1 MLAPRS
7 SQSKL
12 YQIMTTTSKP
22 LAYGFSLAYFS
33 FLVSACGAD
42 KANKLPD
49 IPSEVAPEKS
59 LSVKDISNDPPR
71 EAPSVNPI
79 DLAAECKKYIGE
91 IMGRSPASMQVD
103 HQSDP
108 GRLVGVSY
116 IRSDDGKKFMYE
128 CKTDGVTIVWRGVDI
143 FGPGEGPGR
152 WRDEEAKPISSI

>member
-22 LAYGFSLAYFS
+22 LAYGFSLACFS

-42 KANKLPD
+42 KVNKLPD

-59 LSVKDISNDPPR
+59 LSVKDISNEPPR
-71 EAPSVNPI
+71 KAPSVNPI

-108 GRLVGVSY
+108 VRLVGVSY
-116 IRSDDGKKFMYE
+116 TRSNDGKKFMYE

-152 WRDEEAKPISSI
+152 WRDEDARTIS

>member
-1 MLAPRS
+1 MATTAKPFVYGITLAF
-7 SQSKL
+7 
-12 YQIMTTTSKP
+12 
-22 LAYGFSLAYFS
+22 FSI
-33 FLVSACGAD
+33 LVSACGAD
-42 KANKLPD
+42 KAGQQRD
-49 IPSEVAPEKS
+49 IPAEVTPEKS
-59 LSVKDISNDPPR
+59 LSVNGISNDLPR
-71 EAPSVNPI
+71 EAPSVKPI

-116 IRSDDGKKFMYE
+116 VRGDDGKRFIYE

-152 WRDEEAKPISSI
+152 WRDEEAKPIR

>member
-1 MLAPRS
+1 MV
-7 SQSKL
+7 
-12 YQIMTTTSKP
+12 TTAKP
-22 LAYGFSLAYFS
+22 LIYGITLALFTI
-33 FLVSACGAD
+33 LVSACGAD
-42 KANKLPD
+42 KADKQRD
-49 IPSEVAPEKS
+49 IPSEVAPDKN

-71 EAPSVNPI
+71 EAPSANPI
-79 DLAAECKKYIGE
+79 DLASECKKYIGE

-128 CKTDGVTIVWRGVDI
+128 CKTDGVTIAWRGVDI

-152 WRDEEAKPISSI
+152 WRDEEAKPIR